1 MADGEKIRLLV
12 VDDEVHFLHALSER
26 LRLKNFDVTSV
37 DSGESALKAAEHKI
51 FDVAVVDLHM
61 PGMNGQELLLALK
74 ERQQFLQILIFTG
87 QGTYSKAMECM
98 AMGAVTYLEKI
109 SNIEQ
114 VVEAINE
121 AYTSKLIS
129 TYEQRAKDLRT
140 RE

>member
-1 MADGEKIRLLV
+1 MTEKEKIRLLV
-12 VDDEVHFLHALSER
+12 VDDEVPFLHALSER
-26 LRLKNFDVTSV
+26 LRLKDFDVTSA
-37 DSGESALKAAEHKI
+37 DSGEAALQAAENKT

-87 QGTYSKAMECM
+87 QGTLSKAVECM
-98 AMGAVTYLEKI
+98 TMGAVSYLEKTA
-109 SNIEQ
+109 NIDQ

-129 TYEQRAKDLRT
+129 TYEQRAQELRAKK
-140 RE
+140 